1 MEQTA
6 TDQPYTSQRVS
17 VVGPGR
23 LGRVMAAALGQAGY
37 EVAGPLG
44 RDEQPPR
51 ADVVLLC
58 VPDAEIRAAAA
69 AVAGSAPLVGH
80 TSGATPLSA
89 LAAAGSGQ
97 FGLHPLQT
105 FTGQEGARH
114 LLNAGCAVAG
124 SSTDALDVA
133 RELALSVGMV
143 PFELADASR
152 AAYHAA
158 ASTASNFLVALEDA
172 AEQMAAGAGL
182 EPDQARMLLAP
193 LVRST
198 VENWATLGPERA
210 LTGPVARGDEETVA
224 AQRAAV
230 AETAPELLGLFDVM
244 VDRTRALA
252 AGVRS

>member
-1 MEQTA
+1 METIA

-44 RDEQPPR
+44 RGEQPPR
-51 ADVVLLC
+51 ADVALLC
-58 VPDAEIRAAAA
+58 VPDAEIKAAAG

-80 TSGATPLSA
+80 TSGATSLSA
-89 LAAAGSGQ
+89 LAGAGSGQ

-105 FTGQEGARH
+105 FTGEESPRH
-114 LLNAGCAVAG
+114 LLNVGCAVAAT
-124 SSTDALDVA
+124 SAAALDVV

-143 PFELADASR
+143 PFELSDEDRAS
-152 AAYHAA
+152 YHAA
-158 ASTASNFLVALEDA
+158 ASIASNFLVALEDA

-182 EPDQARMLLAP
+182 EPDQARLLLAP

-198 VENWATLGPERA
+198 VENWAALGPKRA
-210 LTGPVARGDEETVA
+210 LTGPVARGDDETVA
-224 AQRAAV
+224 SQRAAV
-230 AETAPELLGLFDVM
+230 ADTAPQLLGLFDVM
-244 VDRTRALA
+244 LDRTRALA
-252 AGVRS
+252 AERQR